1 MTDWNKDLESVRE
14 AHLRAWLSGI
24 DQITPLEIRAVVR
37 AAVDARDKI
46 LERAHEVLS
55 KMDSQQ
61 RSIRHDNVMF
71 EIEELLKTKESRS

>member
-1 MTDWNKDLESVRE
+1 MTLQNDLDEVRE

-37 AAVDARDKI
+37 AAIDSRDKI
-46 LERAHEVLS
+46 LERAYEVLQKGAS
-55 KMDSQQ
+55 ES

-71 EIEELLKTKESRS
+71 EIEQLMKATRKS

>member
-1 MTDWNKDLESVRE
+1 MMDWNKDLEQVRE

-46 LERAHEVLS
+46 LKRAHEVLS
-55 KMDSQQ
+55 KASPQE

-71 EIEELLKTKESRS
+71 EIEELLKTKESQR